1 MLRACVI
8 GCGRMGATI
17 DDEIRGHPTRTPTLP
32 WAHAAAFAES
42 DRAELTAVSDVD
54 PEKAER
60 IRERYGAKRSYLD
73 YREMILTEKPDI
85 VSIATRPGPH
95 AEMTVFA
102 AENGVKGIY
111 CEKPLCCS
119 MEEADAMVEAV
130 ERSGAKF
137 NYGVNRRYTPL
148 FRKMRRMIEE
158 GAVGN
163 VQACIA
169 FCGVG
174 SAMWSH
180 THAADLLLNM
190 AQDSE
195 VSYAQ
200 GALRWAESDW
210 DGNTL
215 RTDPG
220 VEMGYARFKNGVHGY
235 FTAASGYEFEV
246 SGTKGKLRTH
256 NDYSTLEWRTYDKW
270 SVLQRQELEPIPA
283 QSPTLNLIA
292 ELADAVE
299 NDGETTGNIQIARRS
314 QEIMFGLVESSRLGG
329 VPVPLPL
336 ENRGLRV
343 MRDGW

>member
-32 WAHAAAFAES
+32 WAHAAGFAES

-54 PEKAER
+54 PEKAKN
-60 IRERYGAKRSYLD
+60 IQERYGAKRRYLD
-73 YREMILTEKPDI
+73 YREMIQKEKPDI

-119 MEEADAMVEAV
+119 MEEADAMREAV
-130 ERSGAKF
+130 ERNGVKF

-148 FRKMRRMIEE
+148 FRKMRAMIDD
-158 GAVGN
+158 GTVGN
-163 VQACIA
+163 VQAVVA

-195 VSYAQ
+195 VEHVH
-200 GALRWAESDW
+200 GAVRCAEQDW

-215 RTDPG
+215 KTDPG
-220 VEMGYARFKNGVHGY
+220 VEMGYVKFRNGVHGY

-246 SGTKGKLRTH
+246 SGTKGKIRSK
-256 NDYSTLEWRTYDKW
+256 NDYSALEWRAYDRW
-270 SVLQRQELEPIPA
+270 QILSAQELDPIPA
-283 QSPTLNLIA
+283 ESPTLNLIA

-299 NDGETTGNIQIARRS
+299 TDGDTTGNIHIAARS
-314 QEIMFGLVESSRLGG
+314 QEIMFGLVESHRQGG
-329 VPVPLPL
+329 MRVPFPLK
-336 ENRGLRV
+336 NRSLRV
-343 MRDGW
+343 TRGDW